1 MKKHLLSMM
10 LLMLFILSSCIKP
23 QEDKLS
29 ISLNPGV
36 DTIEV
41 NSHYL
46 DPGAKASYG
55 FVELTASVYINTLDI
70 TQLGTYEIIYKVTYK
85 TIEKE
90 VKRIITVVDETPP
103 IMTLNPGVDTIL
115 LGGNWI
121 DAFVSVSDN
130 SEQEVEIAT
139 LGEVDTQTA
148 GIYIIIYVAT
158 DLSGNESRIQRYV
171 EVIDLNTI

>member
-1 MKKHLLSMM
+1 MKKHLLSMI
-10 LLMLFILSSCIKP
+10 LLILFILSGCIKP

-36 DTIEV
+36 DTIEI
-41 NSHYL
+41 NSSYI

-55 FVELTASVYINTLDI
+55 FVELTASIYINTLDI
-70 TQLGTYEIIYKVTYK
+70 TQLGTYEIVYKVTYK

-130 SEQEVEIAT
+130 SEQEVEITT

-148 GIYIIIYVAT
+148 GIYIITYVAT